1 MARLPP
7 IATRRHPR
15 AARRSVIA
23 ALAAAG
29 LVVAP
34 AAGAGDDPG
43 PGEGASD
50 APPRSTTFVR
60 EPVFGSRMLVR
71 EAGDTDDPTV
81 VLVHG
86 LGAAGAHDWRHL
98 IDELADDHHVIA
110 PDLPG
115 FGRSGIPESALSP
128 QRYAALLRWLIE
140 RRGLQ
145 PVHLV
150 GHSMGGAVALY
161 YASEH
166 PGHVERL
173 LVANVAG
180 ILHRAAFIRSLISPH
195 PDLSGLPAGIRMSVR
210 RFLDAGERLIERL
223 ATGPDPTEYLREES
237 PAWRRLLADRPNTN
251 AALALMRTDFSGRLE
266 RIDVPVTIVWGGND
280 QVTPLRTAHLLASRL
295 PRSRV
300 EVIDAAAHVPMV
312 SHPAT
317 FRRIVREALHG
328 TVPGGAPGPP
338 REARRDTHRCVD
350 ELDQRVSGHY
360 RRVVLE
366 SCVDVRLVDVEA
378 EQIVIEDSLVEMTGV
393 RISGPP
399 TGAAL
404 EVRDSAVR
412 ATDVRIAGAPALL
425 ADGARMDLAGVSLR
439 SPGTAV
445 EVARG
450 SGFIFSLSEMD
461 SGLYTGYLHGMAE
474 TAHGPLDTVARLRS
488 ANDLP
493 GAGDRHGP
501 HPPAP
506 RR

>member
-7 IATRRHPR
+7 IVAPRHPR
-15 AARRSVIA
+15 AARLCVIA

-29 LVVAP
+29 LVAVL
-34 AAGAGDDPG
+34 AARAGDDPG
-43 PGEGASD
+43 RGQGATD
-50 APPRSTTFVR
+50 APRSSTTFVR
-60 EPVFGSRMLVR
+60 EPVFGSRMFVR
-71 EAGDTDDPTV
+71 EAGDAGDPTV

-115 FGRSGIPESALSP
+115 FGRSDVPESTLSP
-128 QRYAALLRWLIE
+128 QRYAAVLRWLIE
-140 RRGLQ
+140 RRELK
-145 PVHLV
+145 PVRLV

-166 PGHVERL
+166 PGDVERL
-173 LVANVAG
+173 LVASVAG
-180 ILHRAAFIRSLISPH
+180 ILHRAAFIRSLISPR
-195 PDLSGLPAGIRMSVR
+195 PDLSGLPPGIRISVR
-210 RFLDAGERLIERL
+210 RWLDAGERLVERL

-266 RIDVPVTIVWGGND
+266 RIDLPVTIVWGGND
-280 QVTPLRTAHLLASRL
+280 QVTPLRTARLLDSRL
-295 PRSRV
+295 PRSRL
-300 EVIDAAAHVPMV
+300 EVIGAAAHVPMV

-328 TVPGGAPGPP
+328 TVPGTPGPP
-338 REARRDTHRCVD
+338 REKRRDTHRCID
-350 ELDQRVSGHY
+350 GLDQRVSGRY

-399 TGAAL
+399 AGAAL

-412 ATDVRIAGAPALL
+412 ATDVRIAGAPALH

-439 SPGTAV
+439 SPGAAV

-450 SGFIFSLSEMD
+450 SGFIFSVSEMH

-474 TAHGPLDTVARLRS
+474 AAHGPLDTVARLRS
-488 ANDLP
+488 ANALP
-493 GAGDRHGP
+493 AAGDRHGP